1 MILFDTAGQEDY
13 ASLRPMMHNIANI
26 FVICF
31 NVDNE
36 SSFRNIQTVWLPE
49 ASGFNKTASI
59 VICACKVDLRY
70 GLLNTNKFVNK
81 NNQRIFL
88 FKFPFSTIKDSC
100 IETGQVRTLCK
111 ELKLPFVEC
120 SAKENTNVQEVFECI
135 KAQH

>member
-36 SSFRNIQTVWLPE
+36 SSFRNIQNVWLPE

-70 GLLNTNKFVNK
+70 DQLRDKV
-81 NNQRIFL
+81 
-88 FKFPFSTIKDSC
+88 
-100 IETGQVRTLCK
+100 
-111 ELKLPFVEC
+111 
-120 SAKENTNVQEVFECI
+120 
-135 KAQH
+135 